1 MFETAFHDVYT
12 VVVAR
17 PKPRESLAGGARVH
31 LLNGLETLFA
41 RLNIFHLLR
50 DLEARLQGLKQQR
63 TGKKRLSIR
72 VLDCWEMEFTSDRD
86 LMATSDLLTAL
97 AILKGTSPKG
107 ATSSML
113 AATQVMYFWS
123 NLYWLFMT

>member
-1 MFETAFHDVYT
+1 MSSSNLQQNENVLIYDSQQQFAILLTDELVPQVLRLDLVFETAFHDVYT

-63 TGKKRLSIR
+63 TGKKRQ
-72 VLDCWEMEFTSDRD
+72 
-86 LMATSDLLTAL
+86 
-97 AILKGTSPKG
+97 PKDYRLG
-107 ATSSML
+107 NGIYL
-113 AATQVMYFWS
+113 
-123 NLYWLFMT
+123 